1 MAEPHANMVIDS
13 MHMNLS
19 TDSLKRFLPELSG
32 SESQKE
38 YKLVTGI
45 TKEALNELE
54 RQQSS
59 RRTNRHGSEIMRYLQ
74 DANASEAFAVGGDE
88 SMAASNKEIAMKENL
103 EDWEIQFEE
112 LSMKKGHNRQEG
124 RVQDDP
130 ASCQA
135 KVE

>member
-1 MAEPHANMVIDS
+1 
-13 MHMNLS
+13 MHMNIS
-19 TDSLKRFLPELSG
+19 TDSLKHFSPELSG

-45 TKEALNELE
+45 TKETLNELE
-54 RQQSS
+54 RQQLP
-59 RRTNRHGSEIMRYLQ
+59 RRTNTHSSEIMRYLQ
-74 DANASEAFAVGGDE
+74 DANASEAFAVGGNE
-88 SMAASNKEIAMKENL
+88 SMAASNKEIAMKGIL
-103 EDWEIQFEE
+103 KAWDVRFEE

-130 ASCQA
+130 ISCQA